1 MERERNFADTC
12 GDHGGTNRHGKPCG
26 RPAGWGTDFDSGKCR
41 QHRGTSPD
49 GSSHEGNQ
57 HAVTHGAY
65 AKSFVA
71 DYLTDEEIERVE
83 QAQELLDTKEGA
95 QNHARL
101 VAAIALEQ
109 FRRTG
114 DDRFMRRYE
123 SICDKAGIFPADEVD
138 VSGNLSV
145 EQAFM
150 QNLKQANGHGE
161 DA

>member
-1 MERERNFADTC
+1 MVSNTPTDGKCNYEYTPEDDYKHDSGFCESSPMDNGSC
-12 GDHGGTNRHGKPCG
+12 YHHGGKRQNGG
-26 RPAGWGTDFDSGKCR
+26 APAEND
-41 QHRGTSPD
+41 
-49 GSSHEGNQ
+49 N
-57 HAVTHGAY
+57 AVTHAAY
-65 AKSFVA
+65 ASSFVA

-83 QAQELLDTKEGA
+83 QAQELLDTKAGA

-123 SICDKAGIFPADEVD
+123 SICDKAGIFPADELD

-150 QNLKQANGHGE
+150 ENLKQANGHGE
-161 DA
+161 D